1 MKWNPFYAAD
11 PKLNKVRPEPG
22 TSVLVTCLDKRGARK
37 VVQAHCSDDAEAL
50 YAAVE
55 YLQRSHQHLKD
66 QIYTSTPAGSPESTL
81 PQNDPK
87 GVLV

>member
-1 MKWNPFYAAD
+1 MTRETDTPQYIKFPIF
-11 PKLNKVRPEPG
+11 L
-22 TSVLVTCLDKRGARK
+22 LDMELS
-37 VVQAHCSDDAEAL
+37 HAEAL